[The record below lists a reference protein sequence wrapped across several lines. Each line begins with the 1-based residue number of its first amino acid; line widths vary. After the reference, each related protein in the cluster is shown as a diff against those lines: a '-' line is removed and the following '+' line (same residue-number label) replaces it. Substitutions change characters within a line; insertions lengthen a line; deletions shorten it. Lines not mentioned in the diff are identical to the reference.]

1 MAPTRPGGLDDFTA
15 LVLPEPCRRGLFRSD
30 QAAARR
36 AIISGCGGPC
46 AAMPWRAVRGGD
58 RDA

>member
-1 MAPTRPGGLDDFTA
+1 M
-15 LVLPEPCRRGLFRSD
+15 LPELRRRGLFRSD

-36 AIISGCGGPC
+36 TIISGCGGPY
-46 AAMPWRAVRGGD
+46 AAMPWRAVRGYD